1 MTDDPGDPR
10 LKGSRS
16 VLNVG
21 DYVLATRYREGHPR
35 DQWVIGFFTGMQPPD
50 SVGGRFMVADA
61 HHNQFRLDGFQRIK
75 KISAGRGR
83 WILERERLGEIENGG
98 RSVWWWAR
106 VRMGKA

>member
-1 MTDDPGDPR
+1 MTE
-10 LKGSRS
+10 L
-16 VLNVG
+16 
-21 DYVLATRYREGHPR
+21 LAQE
-35 DQWVIGFFTGMQPPD
+35 FFAPADTDM
-50 SVGGRFMVADA
+50 ADA

-75 KISAGRGR
+75 KISAGRWR